1 MDKRKLNRKVF
12 KISDEE
18 IKRLYL
24 EGNSLNDIAKNS
36 SRHKRLMALRNKLHD
51 LGVDTTINMKRY
63 ASKFSKAFKKYD
75 LDEHIFDTIDT
86 EEKAYWLG
94 FLYADGYNHE
104 SKTCISLKLQYND
117 IEILEKFKNFLK
129 TNVPIYKWTRTTQV
143 NKIEKDYC
151 EVNICSVYLSQQ
163 LAKLGCV
170 QGKTYTLEFPYFLDK
185 NLYNHFL
192 RGYFDGDGCISI
204 KDRLNR
210 RKRNGTC
217 MSYQATIT
225 GKYEFIEKC
234 EKIISENT
242 EIPLGKIQRFK
253 NNFAVSIHYSG
264 KYQVTKLLN
273 YLYKNATIYL
283 QRKYDIYKEYCI
295 SAE

>member
-1 MDKRKLNRKVF
+1 MDKRKLNRKIF

-24 EGNSLNDIAKNS
+24 EGNSLNDIAKIAQDT
-36 SRHKRLMALRNKLHD
+36 KGLMALRNKLHD
-51 LGVDTTINMKRY
+51 LGVDTTKNMKRY
-63 ASKFSKAFKKYD
+63 SLKMSKAFKKYD
-75 LDEHIFDTIDT
+75 LNEYVFDVIDT

-104 SKTCISLKLQYND
+104 NKTCVSLKLQYDD
-117 IEILEKFKNFLK
+117 IEILEKFKSFLK
-129 TNVPIYKWTRTTQV
+129 TNAPIYKWTRTTKI
-143 NKIEKDYC
+143 NKIKKEYC
-151 EVNICSVYLSQQ
+151 ELSICSTYLSRQ
-163 LAKLGCV
+163 LAKLGCI
-170 QGKTYTLEFPYFLDK
+170 QGKTYALKFPDFLDK
-185 NLYNHFL
+185 TLYNHFL
-192 RGYFDGDGCISI
+192 RGYFDGDGCISV

-210 RKRNGTC
+210 RKRNGNC
-217 MSYQATIT
+217 MNYQANIT
-225 GKYEFIEKC
+225 GRYEFIQEC
-234 EKIISENT
+234 EKIISKNT
-242 EIPLGKIQRFK
+242 NIPLGKIQKFK

-273 YLYKNATIYL
+273 YLYNNATIYL